1 MTETPFNVGT
11 LIESR
16 YRILTVIGSGGMG
29 TLYRVSDEAR
39 SNEIL
44 ALKTVRL
51 KTQTTERAE
60 SAERFQREF
69 QLLTQLR
76 HPNLVSVY
84 NFGITTN
91 SELYF
96 TMEWI
101 EGEDLEPK
109 QHPLE
114 PAATIPVMIQ
124 VCRALAYLHA
134 RGVIHGDLKPQNI
147 LMTGDAGDGEPHVK
161 IVDFGLAHE
170 IRSSED
176 RARYY
181 TPGYTAPE
189 ARHPHPIDH
198 RTDLYSLGAMWF
210 ALLVG
215 EPPMFMPGAGRERL
229 IRFALDEAL
238 EGQGQI
244 PKAVAAVIA
253 RLMATSPDNRYAS
266 ANEVI
271 EAVNEITGNAY
282 QLETQETASSYAL
295 RTHFVNREEEIEALQ
310 TLWEQAKSDE
320 GKLVLIGGEGGVGKT
335 RLVAELEVQA
345 ELEGARVVWGQCVES
360 GGSAYH
366 PWREVLRVLVRYVE
380 DADKTTM
387 QRIGPVLTA
396 LLLELWNRDYMQ
408 ELEPPADLE
417 PQAARQRLN
426 DAIIQVLHTA
436 AKLRPTVVVIEN
448 AHWADEASL
457 EMLRFLARIPGQT
470 GLLTCVTYR
479 DDEVD
484 ADHLLEQL
492 AGEWVQRVR
501 VRRLSPEVTTELV
514 RSMLGL
520 EQLPALLTE
529 RVQQTT
535 GGNAFFVQELIRSLA
550 TEGEVL
556 RRTVGGWQVDGKALQ
571 EAQLPES
578 IRQVVWRRMG
588 QLSAGGR
595 QALSWAAVMG
605 TVAWE
610 KGIAEVGQV
619 AWQRVRVALREGLE
633 QGLVVVRDETSLTG
647 EREYIFLNPTVWEVS
662 YEGIPREER
671 QENHSRAAAWL
682 MARSGDEIEEH
693 LGLIANHLERAGQTK
708 QAADYLRRAGEQAAA
723 QFANAEA
730 VAYFSHALELTAEDN
745 QEERYALL
753 LEREKVYDVQGARE
767 AQDRDLA
774 ALEEIAQTLADNE
787 QPAAERQAEVSLR
800 RANYAEVTGDYPAAI
815 AAAQKAIELAQDT
828 QDTNREAAGYL
839 RWGWTLWRQGDYDA
853 ARLQLDQALN
863 LSRAAGV
870 HKTEADSLSSLGF
883 VCAAQGAY
891 DQARAYYEQ
900 ALPIYRQVGD
910 RRGESYVLNVFGVTF
925 AEQADYDRG
934 RTRFEQALSI
944 YREIG
949 DRWGEGVV
957 LENLGWVL
965 LDQGH
970 YDEARIH
977 LEQALRICREIDN
990 LWDEGETL
998 NLLGSVFLA
1007 LGDYSE
1013 AQADFEQA
1021 LHTFREIGNREGE
1034 CWSLSRLCLLFHGTG
1049 DDETARTYCQQALS
1063 NAQEIASPY
1072 QGNALTNLGHVLM
1085 NQGHLAE
1092 ATERYQQA
1100 LTLRREWGQQNL
1112 AMDSAAGLA
1121 RAYLAQGDLPQAQ
1134 AQVEEILSYLEDHT
1148 LDGAKEPFRVYLTCY
1163 RVLHANQDPRAPD
1176 ILHTAHRLLQ
1186 ERAANIGDEE
1196 TRRSFLE
1203 NVTAHQEI
1211 VREFVESER
1220 QGAAATIQP
1229 LI

>member
-1 MTETPFNVGT
+1 MTEKTFQVGE
-11 LIESR
+11 LIENR
-16 YRILTVIGSGGMG
+16 YHVLTVIGTGGMG
-29 TLYRVSDEAR
+29 ILYRVSDEAH
-39 SNEIL
+39 EGPKEDKII
-44 ALKTVRL
+44 ALKTIRL
-51 KTQTTERAE
+51 SGPAAERTE
-60 SAERFQREF
+60 SVERFQREF

-84 NFGITTN
+84 DFSIMDQG
-91 SELYF
+91 ELYF

-101 EGEDLEPK
+101 EGQNLEPD

-114 PAATIPVMIQ
+114 PESTIPVIVQ
-124 VCRALAYLHA
+124 ICRALAYLHA
-134 RGVIHGDLKPQNI
+134 RGVIHGDLKPHNI
-147 LMTGDAGDGEPHVK
+147 LLADDTGDTGHRIK

-170 IRSSED
+170 IRLPED

-189 ARHPHPIDH
+189 ARLPQPIDH
-198 RTDLYSLGAMWF
+198 RADLYSLGALWY

-215 EPPMFMPGAGRERL
+215 EPPMFMPGAGKERL
-229 IRFALDEAL
+229 IQFALEETL
-238 EGQGQI
+238 EKQKQV
-244 PKAVAAVIA
+244 PKAIGALIA
-253 RLMATSPDNRYAS
+253 RLMATSPDDRYSS

-271 EAVNEITGNAY
+271 EAVNEITGSAHA
-282 QLETQETASSYAL
+282 LETQETASSYAL
-295 RTHFVNREEEIEALQ
+295 RTRFVNREEEIETLQAL
-310 TLWEQAKSDE
+310 WKQAQSDA
-320 GKLVLIGGEGGVGKT
+320 GKLVLVSGESGVGKS
-335 RLVAELEVQA
+335 RLMRELEVRA

-380 DADKTTM
+380 GADVVAM
-387 QRIGPVLTA
+387 QRVGPVLTA
-396 LLLELWNRDYMQ
+396 LLLELWDRDYMQ
-408 ELEPPADLE
+408 ELAPPADLD

-426 DAIIQVLHTA
+426 DAIVQVLHTA
-436 AKLRPTVVVIEN
+436 AGLRPTVVVIEN
-448 AHWADEASL
+448 AHWADEATL
-457 EMLRFLARIPGQT
+457 EMLRFLARIPGPT

-492 AGEWVQRVR
+492 TGEWVQRVR

-550 TEGEVL
+550 TEGKVL

-571 EAQLPES
+571 KAELPES

-610 KGIAEVGQV
+610 RGIAEVGQV
-619 AWQRVRVALREGLE
+619 AWQRVRMALREGLE
-633 QGLVVVRDETSLTG
+633 QGLMVVRDETSLTG
-647 EREYIFLNPTVWEVS
+647 EQEYIFLNPTVWEVS

-671 QENHSRAAAWL
+671 RENHARAAAWL

-693 LGLIANHLERAGQTK
+693 LGLIASHLERAGQTE
-708 QAADYLRRAGEQAAA
+708 QAGDYLRRAGEQAAA

-753 LEREKVYDVQGARE
+753 LAREKVYDVQGARE

-774 ALEEIAQTLADNE
+774 ALEEIAQTLADNG
-787 QPAAERQAEVSLR
+787 QPAVERQAEVSLR

-815 AAAQKAIELAQDT
+815 AAAQKAIELAQDA
-828 QDTNREAAGYL
+828 QDTTREAAGYL

-853 ARLQLDQALN
+853 ARLQLDQALT

-925 AEQADYDRG
+925 AEQADYARG

-970 YDEARIH
+970 YDEARVH

-1034 CWSLSRLCLLFHGTG
+1034 CWSLSRLCLLFHSIG
-1049 DDETARTYCQQALS
+1049 DDETAKTYCQQALS

-1072 QGNALTNLGHVLM
+1072 QGNALTNLGHVLLS
-1085 NQGHLAE
+1085 QDHLAE
-1092 ATERYQQA
+1092 AAERYQQA

-1134 AQVEEILSYLEDHT
+1134 AQVEGILSYLEDHT

-1186 ERAANIGDEE
+1186 GRAANINDEE

-1211 VREFVESER
+1211 VREFMENDK
-1220 QGAAATIQP
+1220 QGAAK
-1229 LI
+1229 